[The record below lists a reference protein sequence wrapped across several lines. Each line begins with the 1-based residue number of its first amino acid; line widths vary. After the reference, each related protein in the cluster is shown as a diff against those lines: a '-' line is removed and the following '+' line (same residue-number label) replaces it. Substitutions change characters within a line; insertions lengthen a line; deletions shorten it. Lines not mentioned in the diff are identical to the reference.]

1 MSHACVSHSYFDVS
15 DTHEEEAAGWAEED
29 VEEDLEV
36 HVEVEEVKEELVEDE
51 DNEDEWQ
58 SLTFH
63 AHVDAMRV
71 VDTSPFPFPFKV
83 VVAACESSLSTVSSN
98 GHHHPP
104 SKPKPKPNP
113 NPNPPKRLTVHEVAE
128 SMSHYYDDFNKYA
141 NELDILT
148 TYVHTLRGVYTEALA
163 YTEQRHYALTCSAV
177 LLTSL
182 VTLASPFANHYA
194 WNPYFI
200 SGCNAL
206 ATLLFGIDSYLG
218 LESQVKSYLF
228 MANAYEKCETSLE
241 LTNNRLAFLK
251 DPQQASQLVLDKL
264 KDIETKL
271 TDIRDIGE
279 IWPPQPIEAVFRVA
293 TSINIFSFIQ
303 KMETHKHTLLVK
315 FTDLKNETNELLYNL
330 QWAPHPLDH
339 RTNTQS
345 TQSVFL
351 LQQEEEQQKQQQQEQ
366 QTKKSDLA
374 VARRRAMQQRIL
386 FLEECKEPLK
396 EQLVHYHNAYNQ
408 LEVLFATESHVA
420 KRRLHAWFP
429 GLRAALGCFAMPN
442 YLDARRY
449 TNPVIVDYLRVH
461 HPDASFEQE
470 EQEDE
475 QNEQRSWWGWCLSI
489 FSFSSS
495 FGVVENKNKKDHLNG
510 TLV

>member
-1 MSHACVSHSYFDVS
+1 MSHACISNTYFDVS
-15 DTHEEEAAGWAEED
+15 VDELDEETKEEATKEED
-29 VEEDLEV
+29 DEED
-36 HVEVEEVKEELVEDE
+36 
-51 DNEDEWQ
+51 DEWQ
-58 SLTFH
+58 SMTFY

-71 VDTSPFPFPFKV
+71 VDSCPFPFPFLKTGGTGTG
-83 VVAACESSLSTVSSN
+83 AGAGESSLSTVSSN
-98 GHHHPP
+98 GRRNPP
-104 SKPKPKPNP
+104 SKPKP
-113 NPNPPKRLTVHEVAE
+113 PKVLTVHEVAE
-128 SMSHYYDDFNKYA
+128 SMSHHYDDFNKYA
-141 NELDILT
+141 NELDILI

-182 VTLASPFANHYA
+182 VTLASPFANHYD

-315 FTDLKNETNELLYNL
+315 FTDLKNETNQLLYNL
-330 QWAPHPLDH
+330 QWAPPHHLDH

-345 TQSVFL
+345 TYNVFL
-351 LQQEEEQQKQQQQEQ
+351 FEEQQQQQQEE
-366 QTKKSDLA
+366 TKEGDLA
-374 VARRRAMQQRIL
+374 VAHRRAMQQRIL

-429 GLRAALGCFAMPN
+429 GLRSALGCFAMPN

-470 EQEDE
+470 QEQEEE
-475 QNEQRSWWGWCLSI
+475 QEEGQRSWWGWCLS
-489 FSFSSS
+489 FFS
-495 FGVVENKNKKDHLNG
+495 FGVEENKNKKDHLKG